1 MPEANYAYLI
11 EKFGEEKILNRFVFI
26 RDRAIDFL
34 KRICKDHPITFDDF
48 FFVSDELIEE
58 AVIDY
63 FADLIR
69 LKDFHSIEKAQP
81 QKVAAYTSYWVF
93 RRKPIQLKKPIE
105 DDLLIRFPNIKFL
118 NETFAYTLLINLVF
132 DERKRVN
139 DSDSRYG
146 TFRDLIMYNFQY
158 RQLNSQILELV
169 IVALSTN
176 PNKEFLSESDHPIN
190 GD

>member
-1 MPEANYAYLI
+1 MPEADYEYLI
-11 EKFGEEKILNRFVFI
+11 EKFGEDKIINRFIFI

-34 KRICKDHPITFDDF
+34 NRICKDHNLTFDDY
-48 FFVSDELIEE
+48 FFVSNELIEE

-63 FADLIR
+63 FADLVR
-69 LKDFHSIEKAQP
+69 LKDFHDIEKAQP

-105 DDLLIRFPNIKFL
+105 DDLLMSFPNIKFL
-118 NETFAYTLLINLVF
+118 NESFAYTLLINLVF
-132 DERKRVN
+132 DERKRIN
-139 DSDSRYG
+139 DSNPRYG
-146 TFRDLIMYNFQY
+146 IFRNLIMYNFQY

-176 PNKEFLSESDHPIN
+176 PNKEFLSELNHPIL